1 MSTKINITL
10 SELQSFLNH
19 LSLPSETRLSI
30 VFDDNNVSVEI
41 MKRERAIDAIKKLK
55 CSGNGNL
62 TTALLKERQRCAAK
76 VTGGATDVER

>member
-30 VFDDNNVSVEI
+30 VFDDNDASVEI
-41 MKRERAIDAIKKLK
+41 LKRKRAIDAIKKLK
-55 CSGNGNL
+55 GSGNGNL
-62 TTALLKERQRCAAK
+62 TNALLKERQRCTAK
-76 VTGGATDVER
+76 VTGGATDAER